1 MIRRDTQPAINDQ
14 QQKINLQIQTNI
26 DNKYDQARYTT
37 SHNDQQQ
44 QTICKYKQTLTTN
57 MIRRD
62 TQPATMINN
71 KKQFANTNKY

>member
-44 QTICKYKQTLTTN
+44 QTICKYKQILTTN

-62 TQPATMINN
+62 APPTKFLGQR
-71 KKQFANTNKY
+71 